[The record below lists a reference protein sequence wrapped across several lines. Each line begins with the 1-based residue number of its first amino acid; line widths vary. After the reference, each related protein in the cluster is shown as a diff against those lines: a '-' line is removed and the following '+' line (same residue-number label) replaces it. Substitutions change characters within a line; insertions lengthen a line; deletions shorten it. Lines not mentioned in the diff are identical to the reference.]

1 MALSPPRQTCTEL
14 ALGRLRQYLAER
26 FLNRP
31 KVNFRQ
37 ISIEQKTMSKPAFRY
52 SHYDLGE
59 QRAGTV
65 IEITLSAIANVR
77 LMNGSNFERFTETLK
92 HQFLGGVAKKSPIW
106 LVIPE
111 AGHWHL
117 VVDMEG
123 HKSLAESS
131 VKMVDRV
138 TVPRMQKA

>member
-1 MALSPPRQTCTEL
+1 
-14 ALGRLRQYLAER
+14 
-26 FLNRP
+26 
-31 KVNFRQ
+31 
-37 ISIEQKTMSKPAFRY
+37 MSKPAFRY
-52 SHYDLGE
+52 SHYDLKE

-65 IEITLSAIANVR
+65 IEITLTAIANVR
-77 LMNGSNFERFTETLK
+77 LMNSSNFERFTETLK
-92 HQFLGGVAKKSPIW
+92 HQFLGGVAKKSPIR
-106 LVIPE
+106 LTIPE

-138 TVPRMQKA
+138 TVPRIQKAPQDAAGR

>member
-1 MALSPPRQTCTEL
+1 
-14 ALGRLRQYLAER
+14 
-26 FLNRP
+26 
-31 KVNFRQ
+31 
-37 ISIEQKTMSKPAFRY
+37 MSKPAFRY

-65 IEITLSAIANVR
+65 IEITLSAVANVR
-77 LMNGSNFERFTETLK
+77 LMNSSNFERFTETLK
-92 HQFLGGVAKKSPIW
+92 HQFLGGVAKKSPIR